1 MQIRLATWN
10 LHTPPFAPRRSQRLR
25 AAAQHLKDGP
35 AVKADLLLFQEI
47 WSETF
52 WRELAEALS
61 PDYVPSLPGDGAGIA
76 ARSGLASFLRRD
88 SGWRVAGHRFE
99 GFQSKGPAWRIWEG
113 DGIAEKGFEIVDLQ
127 REGLRLALVNTHLQ
141 AQYPPRHYTDV
152 RRRQIAQVREAV
164 ARIPDSRLLLAGGDW
179 NTTPRGPLYRELTA
193 FLEDLTTAYRERCA
207 CGTFVAEEGEGAWLD
222 YLFSRPS
229 RHWQL
234 QVESVERLESQAPD
248 QPFSDHHGLVAGL
261 RAERRGEASTLLPLC
276 AATLRGPSTRRAW
289 SLAALAG
296 LLAVGSSGAERSL
309 RAGLRA
315 CRFRAPRNRWYK

>member
-25 AAAQHLKDGP
+25 AAARHLKDGP
-35 AVKADLLLFQEI
+35 GPKPDLLLFQEI
-47 WSETF
+47 WSEAF
-52 WRELAEALS
+52 WRELAQALS
-61 PDYVPSLPGDGAGIA
+61 PDYVPSLPGEGAGTA

-88 SGWRVAGHRFE
+88 SGWRAAGHRFE
-99 GFQSKGPAWRIWEG
+99 VFHSKGPPWRIWEG
-113 DGIAEKGFEIVDLQ
+113 DGLAEKGFEIVDLQ

-152 RRRQIAQVREAV
+152 RRRQIAQIREAI

-179 NTTPRGPLYRELTA
+179 NTTPRGPLYHELTA
-193 FLEDLTTAYRERCA
+193 FLEDLTAAYREHCR
-207 CGTFVAEEGEGAWLD
+207 CGTFVAEEGDGAWLD

-234 QVESVERLESQAPD
+234 HVEGVERLESQTPD
-248 QPFSDHHGLVAGL
+248 HPFSDHHGLVAGL
-261 RAERRGEASTLLPLC
+261 RAEPRGEASALLPLC

-296 LLAVGSSGAERSL
+296 LLAVGSTGVGEAF
-309 RAGLRA
+309 RAGLRVS
-315 CRFRAPRNRWYK
+315 RLRAPRNRWYK